1 VRDAVDADARARWA
15 GWQQAHERALADLQ
29 AAGQEYHRLVIE
41 QAFAGNDEPARR
53 QRQDALSRLEDC
65 RRRLDELREQQP
77 SWPF

>member
-1 VRDAVDADARARWA
+1 VGNALDTEARARWLD
-15 GWQQAHERALADLQ
+15 WQRAHQRALEALQ

-41 QAFAGNDEPARR
+41 QAFAGDNEPARGS
-53 QRQDALSRLEDC
+53 RQDALSRLEVC